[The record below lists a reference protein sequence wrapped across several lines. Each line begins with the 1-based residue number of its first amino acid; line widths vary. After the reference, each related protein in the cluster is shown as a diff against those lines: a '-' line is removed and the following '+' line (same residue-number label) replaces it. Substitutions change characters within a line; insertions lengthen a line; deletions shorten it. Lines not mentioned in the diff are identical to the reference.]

1 MKQSEKWKRGL
12 PYVGN
17 KGQKAEKIIDI
28 LPAGHRLIDVFGG
41 GGSIS
46 LTASSSGKWDEVVY
60 NDRRKTVVN
69 LLKALIEDKPHFDL
83 MDYVYMDRETFYN
96 WRDNMPDSIE
106 RTLVLT
112 VWSFSNNLHDYLW
125 GKKIEKEK
133 LQLTRAIFWGDTGTQ
148 LDGLYAY
155 TKNEDTIFGKYNM
168 SHKWRLEKMNIGSRY
183 AALQRLQQLE
193 RLEQLERLQ
202 RLERLE
208 QLERLQRL
216 EQLERLQRLEQL
228 QQLERLQQI
237 KYSVL
242 DYCSLDI
249 KPSDVVYCD
258 PPYTGTGQDYGS
270 FDNESFQRWLSN
282 CPAKQIYI
290 SEYTQLPH
298 TEVAFILGKKLSFQ
312 AKGKRPDELLLKYV
326 KD

>member
-28 LPAGHRLIDVFGG
+28 LPAGNRLVDVFGG

-46 LTASSSGKWDEVVY
+46 LTAASSGKWNEVVY

-69 LLKALIEDKPHFDL
+69 LLKALIEDNPHFDL
-83 MDYVYMDRETFYN
+83 MKYVYMDRETFNN

-106 RTLVLT
+106 RTIVLT
-112 VWSFSNNLHDYLW
+112 VWSFGNELRYYLW

-133 LQLTRAIFWGDTGTQ
+133 LQLTRAIFFGDTGTQ
-148 LDGLYAY
+148 LDELYSY
-155 TKNEDTIFGKYNM
+155 TKNETTISEKYTFY
-168 SHKWRLEKMNIGSRY
+168 HKWRRNRLEQPKQLEQLEQLEKHKQ
-183 AALQRLQQLE
+183 LQ
-193 RLEQLERLQ
+193 QLERLQ
-202 RLERLE
+202 RLERLQQLK
-208 QLERLQRL
+208 QLER
-216 EQLERLQRLEQL
+216 
-228 QQLERLQQI
+228 I
-237 KYSVL
+237 KYSVT
-242 DYCSLDI
+242 DYRSLDI

-258 PPYTGTGQDYGS
+258 PPYIGTSKDYGG
-270 FDNESFQRWLSN
+270 FDNESFQCWLAK

-298 TEVAFILGKKLSFQ
+298 TEVAFILGKKISFK
-312 AKGKRPDELLLKYV
+312 AKCKRPDELLLKYV
-326 KD
+326 K

>member
-1 MKQSEKWKRGL
+1 MKITEKWKRGL

-28 LPAGHRLIDVFGG
+28 LPAGSRLIDVFGG

-46 LTASSSGKWDEVVY
+46 LTATSSGKWDEVVY

-83 MDYVYMDRETFYN
+83 MKYVYMDRKTFCN

-112 VWSFSNNLHDYLW
+112 VWSFGNNLHDYLW

-133 LQLTRAIFWGDTGTQ
+133 LQLTRALFWGDTGTR

-155 TKNEDTIFGKYNM
+155 AKNEASISEKYKM
-168 SHKWRLEKMNIGSRY
+168 FHKWRLAEMGISSHRDHD
-183 AALQRLQQLE
+183 QLE
-193 RLEQLERLQ
+193 H
-202 RLERLE
+202 
-208 QLERLQRL
+208 LQRL
-216 EQLERLQRLEQL
+216 EQLERLQQLKQLEQHKQLQQLEQL
-228 QQLERLQQI
+228 QQLLRLQQLEQI
-237 KYSVL
+237 EQLEFLAL
-242 DYCSLDI
+242 DYRSLEI
-249 KPSDVVYCD
+249 GPEDVVYCD
-258 PPYTGTGQDYGS
+258 PPYIGTGQNYGG
-270 FDNESFQRWLSN
+270 FDDEAFQNWLAN

-298 TEVAFILGKKLSFQ
+298 TEAAFILGKKQSFQ
-312 AKGKRPDELLLKYV
+312 SKGKRPDELLLKYV

>member
-28 LPAGHRLIDVFGG
+28 LPAGNRLVDLFGG

-46 LTASSSGKWDEVVY
+46 LTAASSGKWDKVVY

-83 MDYVYMDRETFYN
+83 MKYVYMDRETFYN

-106 RTLVLT
+106 RTLVMT

-125 GKKIEKEK
+125 GNKIEKEK
-133 LQLTRAIFWGDTGTQ
+133 LQLTRAIFWGDTDTQ
-148 LDGLYAY
+148 LDDLYSYA
-155 TKNEDTIFGKYNM
+155 KNETTISGKYTAY
-168 SHKWRLEKMNIGSRY
+168 HKWRRKRVE
-183 AALQRLQQLE
+183 QLQQLE
-193 RLEQLERLQ
+193 Q
-202 RLERLE
+202 
-208 QLERLQRL
+208 
-216 EQLERLQRLEQL
+216 LEQL
-228 QQLERLQQI
+228 QQLQQLQQF
-237 KYSVL
+237 KQLEQLEYSVL
-242 DYCSLDI
+242 DYHNLIISQD
-249 KPSDVVYCD
+249 DVVYCD
-258 PPYTGTGQDYGS
+258 PPYVETGQNYGG
-270 FDNESFQRWLSN
+270 FEDDAFQSWLEK

-298 TEVAFILGKKLSFQ
+298 TEVAFNLGKKQSFQ
-312 AKGKRPDELLLKYV
+312 SKSKRPEELLLKYV

>member
-28 LPAGHRLIDVFGG
+28 LPAGNRLVDVFGG

-46 LTASSSGKWDEVVY
+46 LTASSSGKWNAVVY

-69 LLKALIEDKPHFDL
+69 LLKALIEDNPHFDL
-83 MDYVYMDRETFYN
+83 MKYVYMDRETFYK

-112 VWSFSNNLHDYLW
+112 VWSFSNGWKSYLW

-133 LQLTRAIFWGDTGTQ
+133 LQLTRALFWGDTGTK

-155 TKNEDTIFGKYNM
+155 TKNEAAISDKYQM
-168 SHKWRLEKMNIGSRY
+168 FHKWRLEKMNIRSRY
-183 AALQRLQQLE
+183 DTLQQLQQLEQLERLQQLE
-193 RLEQLERLQ
+193 RLEQPEFLT
-202 RLERLE
+202 
-208 QLERLQRL
+208 
-216 EQLERLQRLEQL
+216 
-228 QQLERLQQI
+228 
-237 KYSVL
+237 L
-242 DYCSLDI
+242 DYRSLEIGTEDI
-249 KPSDVVYCD
+249 VYCD
-258 PPYTGTGQDYGS
+258 PPYVGTSKDYGG
-270 FDNESFQRWLSN
+270 FDNESFQRWLAK

-298 TEVAFILGKKLSFQ
+298 TEVAFILGKKQSFQ
-312 AKGKRPDELLLKYV
+312 SKGKRPDELLLKYV
-326 KD
+326 K

>member
-28 LPAGHRLIDVFGG
+28 LPAGNRLVDVFGG

-46 LTASSSGKWDEVVY
+46 LTAASSGKWNAVVY

-83 MDYVYMDRETFYN
+83 MKYVYMDRKTFYN

-112 VWSFSNNLHDYLW
+112 VWSFSDNLHDYVW

-133 LQLTRAIFWGDTGTQ
+133 LQLTRALFWGNTGTK
-148 LDGLYAY
+148 LDGLYSY
-155 TKNEDTIFGKYNM
+155 SKNETSIAGKYSM
-168 SHKWRLEKMNIGSRY
+168 FHKWRLEKMNIRSDIDND
-183 AALQRLQQLE
+183 QLANIL
-193 RLEQLERLQ
+193 RINRIEQLEH
-202 RLERLE
+202 
-208 QLERLQRL
+208 
-216 EQLERLQRLEQL
+216 L
-228 QQLERLQQI
+228 QQLERLQKI
-237 KYSVL
+237 KLLRKIEFLTL
-242 DYCSLDI
+242 DYRSLKIGPEDI
-249 KPSDVVYCD
+249 VYCD
-258 PPYTGTGQDYGS
+258 PPYIGTGQNYGG
-270 FDNESFQRWLSN
+270 FDDEAFQHWLAKR
-282 CPAKQIYI
+282 PAKQIYI

-298 TEVAFILGKKLSFQ
+298 TEVAFILGKKQSFQ

-326 KD
+326 KQ

>member
-28 LPAGHRLIDVFGG
+28 LPAGTRLVDVFGG

-46 LTASSSGKWDEVVY
+46 LTAASSSKWNTVVY

-69 LLKALIEDKPHFDL
+69 LLKALIEDNPHFDL
-83 MDYVYMDRETFYN
+83 MKYVYMDRETFFN

-125 GKKIEKEK
+125 GNKIEKEK
-133 LQLTRAIFWGDTGTQ
+133 LLATRALFSGNTGTQ
-148 LDGLYAY
+148 LDGLYSYA
-155 TKNEDTIFGKYNM
+155 KNETTISGKYTAY
-168 SHKWRLEKMNIGSRY
+168 HKWRRN
-183 AALQRLQQLE
+183 Q
-193 RLEQLERLQ
+193 LEQLERFQ
-202 RLERLE
+202 QLE
-208 QLERLQRL
+208 QLDQPNSIE
-216 EQLERLQRLEQL
+216 
-228 QQLERLQQI
+228 
-237 KYSVL
+237 YSTL
-242 DYCSLDI
+242 DYRFLNIKNDDI
-249 KPSDVVYCD
+249 VYCD
-258 PPYTGTGQDYGS
+258 PPYVGTSKDYGG
-270 FDNESFQRWLSN
+270 FDNESFQRWLAK

-298 TEVAFILGKKLSFQ
+298 TDVAFILGKKHSLQ
-312 AKGKRPDELLLKYV
+312 AKGKRPNELLLKYV
-326 KD
+326 K

>member
-1 MKQSEKWKRGL
+1 VKQSEKWKRGL

-28 LPAGHRLIDVFGG
+28 LPAGNRLIDVFGG

-46 LTASSSGKWDEVVY
+46 LTAASSGKWDEVIY

-69 LLKALIEDKPHFDL
+69 LLKVLIEDNPHFDL
-83 MDYVYMDRETFYN
+83 MNYVYMDRETFYN

-133 LQLTRAIFWGDTGTQ
+133 LELTRALFGGDTGTR

-155 TKNEDTIFGKYNM
+155 AKSENSIAGKYKM
-168 SHKWRLEKMNIGSRY
+168 FHKWRLAEMGISSHRD
-183 AALQRLQQLE
+183 QDQLQQLLLLQQ
-193 RLEQLERLQ
+193 LEQLERLQ
-202 RLERLE
+202 RIQ
-208 QLERLQRL
+208 QLL
-216 EQLERLQRLEQL
+216 QL
-228 QQLERLQQI
+228 QQLERLE
-237 KYSVL
+237 YSTL
-242 DYCSLDI
+242 DYRSLEIGPEDI
-249 KPSDVVYCD
+249 VYCD
-258 PPYTGTGQDYGS
+258 PPYCGTGNDYGG
-270 FDNESFQRWLSN
+270 FDNDSFQRWLAK

-298 TEVAFILGKKLSFQ
+298 TEVAFVLGKKVSFK

-326 KD
+326 KY

>member
-1 MKQSEKWKRGL
+1 LKQSEKWKRGL

-28 LPAGHRLIDVFGG
+28 LPAGNRLIDVFGG

-46 LTASSSGKWDEVVY
+46 LTAASSGKWDEVVY

-69 LLKALIEDKPHFDL
+69 LLKALIEDNPHFDL
-83 MDYVYMDRETFYN
+83 MKYVYMDRETFYN
-96 WRDNMPDSIE
+96 WRDNMPDSLE

-112 VWSFSNNLHDYLW
+112 VWSFGNNLHNYLW

-133 LQLTRAIFWGDTGTQ
+133 LQLTRALFWGDTGTQ

-155 TKNEDTIFGKYNM
+155 AKNEASISEKYKM
-168 SHKWRLEKMNIGSRY
+168 FHKWRLAEMGISSYRDHDRLQQITQLDQ
-183 AALQRLQQLE
+183 LQRLQQLKQHK
-193 RLEQLERLQ
+193 RIQ
-202 RLERLE
+202 
-208 QLERLQRL
+208 
-216 EQLERLQRLEQL
+216 QL
-228 QQLERLQQI
+228 QQLEQLEFLT
-237 KYSVL
+237 L
-242 DYCSLDI
+242 DYRSLKIGPEDI
-249 KPSDVVYCD
+249 VYCD
-258 PPYTGTGQDYGS
+258 PPYTGTSQKYGG
-270 FDNESFQRWLSN
+270 FDNDSFQRWLAR

-298 TEVAFILGKKLSFQ
+298 TEVDLNLGKKQSFQ

-326 KD
+326 K

>member
-28 LPAGHRLIDVFGG
+28 LPSGDRLIDVFGG

-46 LTASSSGKWDEVVY
+46 LTAASSGKWDEVVY

-83 MDYVYMDRETFYN
+83 MKYIYMDRETFYN
-96 WRDNMPDSIE
+96 WRDNMPDSLE

-125 GKKIEKEK
+125 GKKIAKEK
-133 LQLTRAIFWGDTGTQ
+133 LQLTRALFWGNTGTK
-148 LDGLYAY
+148 LDGLYSYA
-155 TKNEDTIFGKYNM
+155 KNETSIAGKYRM
-168 SHKWRLEKMNIGSRY
+168 FHKWRLEKMNIGSRY
-183 AALQRLQQLE
+183 DVLQQLQQLQQLLQLQQFE
-193 RLEQLERLQ
+193 RLEQLEKLQ
-202 RLERLE
+202 RLEFLT
-208 QLERLQRL
+208 
-216 EQLERLQRLEQL
+216 
-228 QQLERLQQI
+228 
-237 KYSVL
+237 L
-242 DYCSLDI
+242 DYRSLKI
-249 KPSDVVYCD
+249 GPEDVVYCD
-258 PPYTGTGQDYGS
+258 PPYIGTGQNYGG
-270 FDNESFQRWLSN
+270 FDNESFQRWLAK

-290 SEYTQLPH
+290 SEYAQLPH
-298 TEVAFILGKKLSFQ
+298 TEVAFILGKKQSFQ

-326 KD
+326 KQ

>member
-28 LPAGHRLIDVFGG
+28 LPAGNRLIDVFGG

-46 LTASSSGKWDEVVY
+46 LTAASSGKWNEVVY

-69 LLKALIEDKPHFDL
+69 LLKALIEDNPHFDL
-83 MDYVYMDRETFYN
+83 MKYVYMDRETFYK
-96 WRDNMPDSIE
+96 WRDNMPDSLE
-106 RTLVLT
+106 RTLVLI
-112 VWSFSNNLHDYLW
+112 VWSFSNGWKSYLW

-133 LQLTRAIFWGDTGTQ
+133 LQLTRALFWGDTGAK

-155 TKNEDTIFGKYNM
+155 TKNETSISGKYKM
-168 SHKWRLEKMNIGSRY
+168 FHKWRLAEMGISSHRD
-183 AALQRLQQLE
+183 QDQ
-193 RLEQLERLQ
+193 LEQLVRLQ
-202 RLERLE
+202 K
-208 QLERLQRL
+208 
-216 EQLERLQRLEQL
+216 LEQL
-228 QQLERLQQI
+228 QQLERLQKLEQLQQLQRLQKL

-242 DYCSLDI
+242 DYRSLDV
-249 KPSDVVYCD
+249 KSSDVVYCD
-258 PPYTGTGQDYGS
+258 PPYTGTGQDYGG
-270 FDNESFQRWLSN
+270 FDNESFQRWLAN
-282 CPAKQIYI
+282 CPAKQVYI

-326 KD
+326 K

>member
-28 LPAGHRLIDVFGG
+28 LPAGNRIIDVFGG

-46 LTASSSGKWDEVVY
+46 LTAASSGKWDEVVY

-69 LLKALIEDKPHFDL
+69 LLKALIEDNHHFDL
-83 MDYVYMDRETFYN
+83 MKYVYMNRETFNN
-96 WRDNMPDSIE
+96 WRDSMPDSVE

-112 VWSFSNNLHDYLW
+112 AWSFGNNLNGYLW
-125 GKKIEKEK
+125 GKKIEKER
-133 LQLTRAIFWGDTGTQ
+133 LQLTRALFWGDTDTQ
-148 LDGLYAY
+148 LDDLYSCA
-155 TKNEDTIFGKYNM
+155 KNETTISGKYNVY
-168 SHKWRLEKMNIGSRY
+168 HKWNRK
-183 AALQRLQQLE
+183 

-202 RLERLE
+202 
-208 QLERLQRL
+208 Q
-216 EQLERLQRLEQL
+216 LEQL
-228 QQLERLQQI
+228 QQLERLQQLDLLEPL

-242 DYCSLDI
+242 DYHSLDVN
-249 KPSDVVYCD
+249 PSDVVYCD
-258 PPYTGTGQDYGS
+258 PPYTGTSQSYGG
-270 FDNESFQRWLSN
+270 FDDDAFQSWLAN

-298 TEVAFILGKKLSFQ
+298 TELAFNLGKKQSFQ
-312 AKGKRPDELLLKYV
+312 SKGKRSDELLLKYV

>member
-28 LPAGHRLIDVFGG
+28 LPAGNRLVDVFGG

-46 LTASSSGKWDEVVY
+46 LTAAASGKWDEVVY

-69 LLKALIEDKPHFDL
+69 LLKALIEDSPHFDL
-83 MDYVYMDRETFYN
+83 MKYVYMDRETFYN

-125 GKKIEKEK
+125 GKKTEKEK
-133 LQLTRAIFWGDTGTQ
+133 LQLTRALFWGETGTQ
-148 LDGLYAY
+148 LDELYSY
-155 TKNEDTIFGKYNM
+155 SKSETSISGKYRLF
-168 SHKWRLEKMNIGSRY
+168 HKWRRDDMGIPNRTD
-183 AALQRLQQLE
+183 ALRQLQQLE
-193 RLEQLERLQ
+193 

-208 QLERLQRL
+208 QLERLQQL
-216 EQLERLQRLEQL
+216 KQIQQLEKLQRLEFL
-228 QQLERLQQI
+228 T
-237 KYSVL
+237 L
-242 DYCSLDI
+242 DYRSLKI
-249 KPSDVVYCD
+249 GPEDVVYCD
-258 PPYTGTGQDYGS
+258 PPYIRTGQSYDG
-270 FDNESFQRWLSN
+270 FDADAFQEWLAK

-326 KD
+326 K